1 MSEPLH
7 IMALLATAHIMTV
20 MSPGPNQALVLATA
34 ARSRTEG
41 LIVSAGFWPAGCLWA
56 SMGLMG
62 MGELMRAAPMI
73 ELGLRIACGAY
84 LIYLGLRM
92 IRASF
97 TGRSGGG
104 REAPRQS
111 LARLFLMGFL
121 TNLGNAKAIAYFAS
135 VFAATG
141 AYELPLEWQFVA
153 ILVMPGIGFSW
164 NAALVLF
171 VSTKPVRRAY
181 ELAAHWIDRISG
193 SVLMIFGLKL
203 LVSR

>member
-1 MSEPLH
+1 MSETLH
-7 IMALLATAHIMTV
+7 IMTLLATAHILTV

-34 ARSRTEG
+34 ARSRSEG

-56 SMGLMG
+56 AMGLMG

-73 ELGLRIACGAY
+73 ELALRLACGVY
-84 LIYLGLRM
+84 RTYLGLRM
-92 IRASF
+92 LRASF
-97 TGRSGGG
+97 RGRGGES
-104 REAPRQS
+104 RAAPEQS
-111 LARLFLMGFL
+111 RARLFLMGFL

-141 AYELPLEWQFVA
+141 AYALPLEWQIVA
-153 ILVMPGIGFSW
+153 IFLMPGIGFSW

-181 ELAAHWIDRISG
+181 ERASHWIDRISG